1 MIINH
6 NIASLNAWQN
16 LSNNNEALNKA
27 LERLSSGLR
36 INRAADDAA
45 GLAISEKMRAQI
57 NGLSQA
63 TSNAQNG
70 ISLLQ
75 TAEGALSTSENIL
88 QRMRQLSLQAS
99 ADSANAGDRQQM
111 QKEMDQLAGELSRI
125 SNTTEF
131 NTKNLLGGAFAG
143 QKFQIGANANQ
154 TVTVDIGAMDA
165 HTLGVT
171 AGKGVTIADGNL
183 FTSGSLTSS
192 ATATTQA
199 YQVTG
204 SVTAAAAAAKTVD
217 QSAAAAAYSFTLTGA
232 TDTITMTANSNGSAN
247 NGYTLNVTTSAL
259 GAGNSPTVTLSGKQ
273 INLTLNSSDTTQNT
287 ASNIRTALAG
297 TVSGFTFAVVAG
309 DGAEV
314 TDAGI
319 AASATGKDTADLTF
333 TAKTG
338 GTAGNSLNVVGGAGG
353 GAPPPAHNPA
363 PPPPPTRTTPPNG
376 VLASAGA
383 TSASY
388 NSGTQTLTVNYSST
402 ATVKDILDA
411 VNNDSSINGTITA
424 SSTNATVSTKWA
436 TAQAS
441 ASFTGGTDASAS
453 LNLLDASGATV
464 QSGVAPS
471 SGVATFSNGVKL
483 TVDSTVLNAMP
494 AGTFAT
500 QTIDVVAANSNAA
513 LAGTNGVINS
523 QAAVTKGILID
534 TQANAQA
541 AITAIDNAINKVSTS
556 RATLGALQNRLDN
569 TVSNLGITSQNMT
582 AAESRIRD
590 ADMAK
595 EMASFTRQQI
605 LMQAGTA
612 MLAQAN
618 QVPQSVL
625 QLLRG

>member
-338 GTAGNSLNVVGGAGG
+338 GTAGNSLNVV
-353 GAPPPAHNPA
+353 
-363 PPPPPTRTTPPNG
+363 
-376 VLASAGA
+376 LASAGA

-618 QVPQSVL
+618 QVPPSVL
-625 QLLRG
+625 PLLRGLLYKKSRL